1 MRPRYYLIFQRL
13 IIEDINRGVRYII
26 LIRFIS
32 LISLIGVIG
41 PIGLIRLIRLIGLI
55 GLIRIIGVIHRLS
68 FYNTIHVI

>member
-41 PIGLIRLIRLIGLI
+41 LIGPIELI

>member
-32 LISLIGVIG
+32 LIGVIG
-41 PIGLIRLIRLIGLI
+41 PIVPIWLIGLI
-55 GLIRIIGVIHRLS
+55 GLIGVIGITGVIHRPS
-68 FYNTIHVI
+68 FL

>member
-13 IIEDINRGVRYII
+13 IIEDTNRGVRYII
-26 LIRFIS
+26 LIRFIRF
-32 LISLIGVIG
+32 ISLIGVIG
-41 PIGLIRLIRLIGLI
+41 LIGPIGLIGLI

>member
-32 LISLIGVIG
+32 LIGVIG
-41 PIGLIRLIRLIGLI
+41 PIVPIWLIGLI
-55 GLIRIIGVIHRLS
+55 GLIGITGVIHRPS
-68 FYNTIHVI
+68 FL

>member
-41 PIGLIRLIRLIGLI
+41 LIGPIGLI
-55 GLIRIIGVIHRLS
+55 GLIRITGVIHRLS

>member
-1 MRPRYYLIFQRL
+1 MRPRYYLNFQRL
-13 IIEDINRGVRYII
+13 IIEDTNRGVRYII

-41 PIGLIRLIRLIGLI
+41 LIGPIGLI